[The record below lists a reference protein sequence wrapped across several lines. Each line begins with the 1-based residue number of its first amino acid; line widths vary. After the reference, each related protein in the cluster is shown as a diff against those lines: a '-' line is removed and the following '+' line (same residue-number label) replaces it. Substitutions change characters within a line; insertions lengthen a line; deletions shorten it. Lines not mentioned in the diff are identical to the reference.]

1 MEIRSPSPQVP
12 KPPSR
17 YNPYVRWTDHKTVGL
32 QYGLTALF
40 FLLVGFL
47 LMILMRWQLAWPGQ
61 PLPAW
66 LVPMLGEANAPGGIM
81 LPEFYNQLVAMHGSV
96 MVFLAVVPLAASA
109 FGTYVVPLQIGATGV
124 AFPRVSALS
133 YWLYLA
139 GGLVML
145 ASFFVEGGAP
155 NSGWTSYVPLAVM
168 ASAGQNFWLVGIFL
182 IGLSSTLGA
191 ITMIATI
198 VQGRAPGMTWMKLPF
213 FVWSQLVTALLL
225 LLAFPALQA
234 AAIFQLMDRVAGTS
248 FFLPTGLVIG
258 GAPLLGPT
266 GGGNP
271 LLWQH
276 LFWFLAHPEVYVLI
290 LPAMGIVA
298 EVITTNARRPLW
310 GYGMMVA
317 SVLFMGGMSMVV
329 WAHHMF
335 LSGMGTTLSLFFQVT
350 TMIISIPSVVL
361 ISSLVM
367 SLWGG
372 SIRFTTPMLFALAF
386 LPMFGIG
393 GLTGLPLGLAASDV
407 SLHDT
412 YYVVA
417 HFHYLVAP
425 GTMFALFA
433 GIYHWFPRITG
444 RMLDERLGKVHFW
457 GSFICMNLIFMPMFV
472 VGLMGVNRRLY
483 DAGASY
489 ALAQPTLMWQ
499 THMTYAAV
507 LLGVFQLPFLWNLW
521 TSSRKLARC
530 AENPWN
536 ASTLEWQRQ
545 SSAVSSGESAA
556 VNGVVSA
563 TVDRAESAA
572 VGGVVS
578 AAVNRAE
585 SAAVIRPD
593 TGTSASALGTWLLLA
608 SLTMFFGSLFSAYV
622 MLRAGSLEWSGPL
635 AQFPWLETA
644 LLIGASAAFSEERI
658 RLIGSQAL
666 GIAFVAIRLMNDAI
680 MIRKGL
686 VPSASVQ
693 LACWYTLGAVHTTFV
708 FGAAVFSGW
717 LAGPS
722 FSMKAAQRERWLAR
736 IEATRRYW
744 IFVDIVWLA
753 LVGAFFI

>member
-1 MEIRSPSPQVP
+1 M
-12 KPPSR
+12 
-17 YNPYVRWTDHKTVGL
+17 RWTDHKTVGL
-32 QYGLTALF
+32 QYGLTAVF

-66 LVPMLGEANAPGGIM
+66 LAPMLGEANAPGGIM

-109 FGTYVVPLQIGATGV
+109 FGTYFVPLQIGANTV
-124 AFPRVSALS
+124 AFPRLSALG

-145 ASFFVEGGAP
+145 ASFFVEGGAA
-155 NSGWTSYVPLAVM
+155 NSGWTSYAPLAVI
-168 ASAGQNFWLVGIFL
+168 APAGQNFWLAGIIL

-191 ITMIATI
+191 INMLVTI
-198 VQGRAPGMTWMKLPF
+198 VQGRAPGMSWMKLPF

-234 AAIFQLMDRVAGTS
+234 AAVFQLMDRVAGTS
-248 FFLPTGLVIG
+248 FFMPSGLVIG
-258 GAPLLGPT
+258 GVPLQGVM

-298 EVITTNARRPLW
+298 EVITVNARRPLW
-310 GYGMMVA
+310 GYGLMVGA
-317 SVLFMGGMSMVV
+317 VLFMGGMSMVV

-335 LSGMGTTLSLFFQVT
+335 LSGMGTSLSLFFQVT
-350 TMIISIPSVVL
+350 TMIISIPSVILVT
-361 ISSLVM
+361 SLVM

-407 SLHDT
+407 ALHDT

-417 HFHYLVAP
+417 HFHYLVGP

-457 GSFICMNLIFMPMFV
+457 GSFVCMNLIFMPMFV

-499 THMTYAAV
+499 THMTSAAV
-507 LLGVFQLPFLWNLW
+507 LLGVFQLPFLWNLVQGW
-521 TSSRKLARC
+521 LGSGQENHTKGLSGTGLRY
-530 AENPWN
+530 NPWG
-536 ASTLEWQRQ
+536 ARSLEWTEAL
-545 SSAVSSGESAA
+545 SPIIPKSDFLDLTP
-556 VNGVVSA
+556 N
-563 TVDRAESAA
+563 T
-572 VGGVVS
+572 
-578 AAVNRAE
+578 
-585 SAAVIRPD
+585 RPD
-593 TGTSASALGTWLLLA
+593 TGTTVAVLGNWLLLA

-622 MLRAGSLEWSGPL
+622 MLRAGSLEWPEPF
-635 AQFPWLETA
+635 AIYPWLETA
-644 LLIGASAAFSEERI
+644 LLLGATAALGDTRI
-658 RLIGSQAL
+658 RLIGAHAL
-666 GIAFVAIRLMNDAI
+666 GLAFVAVKLLNDAV

-686 VPSASVQ
+686 LPSATLQ
-693 LACWYTLGAVHTTFV
+693 LACWFTLGGVHAVHV
-708 FGAAVFSGW
+708 FAGAMATGW

-722 FSMKAAQRERWLAR
+722 GALKSMDYPRWQAR
-736 IEATRRYW
+736 LDATRRYW
-744 IFVDIVWLA
+744 IFLCIVWLA
-753 LVGAFFI
+753 IVGAFFI

>member
-1 MEIRSPSPQVP
+1 
-12 KPPSR
+12 
-17 YNPYVRWTDHKTVGL
+17 VRWTDHKTVGL

-66 LVPMLGEANAPGGIM
+66 LTPMLGEANAPGGIM

-109 FGTYVVPLQIGATGV
+109 FGIYVVPLQIGANRM
-124 AFPRVSALS
+124 AFPRLGSLS

-145 ASFFVEGGAP
+145 ASFFVEGGAA
-155 NSGWTSYVPLAVM
+155 NSGWTSYAPLAVI
-168 ASAGQNFWLVGIFL
+168 ATPGQNYWLAGIFL
-182 IGLSSTLGA
+182 IGLSSMLAA
-191 ITMIATI
+191 INMLVTI

-234 AAIFQLMDRVAGTS
+234 AAILQFMDRVAGTS
-248 FFLPTGLVIG
+248 FFMPSGLVIG
-258 GAPLLGPT
+258 GVPLQGVM

-298 EVITTNARRPLW
+298 EVITVNARRPLW
-310 GYGMMVA
+310 GYGLMVGA
-317 SVLFMGGMSMVV
+317 VLFMGGMSMVV

-335 LSGMGTTLSLFFQVT
+335 LSGMGTSLGTFFQVT
-350 TMIISIPSVVL
+350 TMIISIPSVIL

-407 SLHDT
+407 TLHDT

-425 GTMFALFA
+425 GTVFALFA

-444 RMLDERLGKVHFW
+444 RMLDERLGKIHFW
-457 GSFICMNLIFMPMFV
+457 GSLVCMNLIFMPMFA

-489 ALAQPTLMWQ
+489 ALAQPTLQWQ
-499 THMTYAAV
+499 THMTYAAI
-507 LLGVFQLPFLWNLW
+507 LLGVFQLPFLWNLAV
-521 TSSRKLARC
+521 SAYKNGGLGPGPRNHHF
-530 AENPWN
+530 NPWG
-536 ASTLEWQRQ
+536 ARTLEW
-545 SSAVSSGESAA
+545 AGNGGFVGPNGEFGGLAPIIHL
-556 VNGVVSA
+556 GV
-563 TVDRAESAA
+563 RA
-572 VGGVVS
+572 
-578 AAVNRAE
+578 
-585 SAAVIRPD
+585 D
-593 TGTSASALGTWLLLA
+593 TGTTVARLGSWLFLA
-608 SLTMFFGSLFSAYV
+608 SSTMFFGSLFSAYV
-622 MLRAGSLEWSGPL
+622 MLRAGSLEWPPPVGL
-635 AQFPWLETA
+635 FPWLETA
-644 LLIGASAAFSEERI
+644 LLVGAAAAFGTERI
-658 RLIGSQAL
+658 RLISAHAL
-666 GIAFVAIRLMNDAI
+666 GLAFVAVKLLNDLV

-686 VPSASVQ
+686 IPSATLQ
-693 LACWYTLGAVHTTFV
+693 LACWFTLGAVHAVYV
-708 FGAAVFSGW
+708 FAGAMFTGW
-717 LAGPS
+717 LAGPA
-722 FSMKAAQRERWLAR
+722 FQMKADNRERWLAR
-736 IEATRRYW
+736 IEATHRYW
-744 IFVDIVWLA
+744 IFLA
-753 LVGAFFI
+753 LLWLIIVGGFHVV

>member
-1 MEIRSPSPQVP
+1 M
-12 KPPSR
+12 
-17 YNPYVRWTDHKTVGL
+17 RWTDHKTVGL

-47 LMILMRWQLAWPGQ
+47 LMILMRWQLAWPSQ
-61 PLPAW
+61 LLPAW
-66 LVPMLGEANAPGGIM
+66 LAPMLGEANAPGGIM

-96 MVFLAVVPLAASA
+96 MVFLAVVPLAAAA
-109 FGTYVVPLQIGATGV
+109 FGTYFVPLQIGANTV
-124 AFPRVSALS
+124 AFPRLSALS

-145 ASFFVEGGAP
+145 ASFFVEGGAA
-155 NSGWTSYVPLAVM
+155 NSGWTSYAPLAVI
-168 ASAGQNFWLVGIFL
+168 ATAGQNFWLVGIIL
-182 IGLSSTLGA
+182 IGLSSTLFA
-191 ITMIATI
+191 INMLVTI
-198 VQGRAPGMTWMKLPF
+198 VQGRAPGMTWLTLPF

-234 AAIFQLMDRVAGTS
+234 AAVFQLMDRVAGTS
-248 FFLPTGLVIG
+248 FFMPSGLVIG
-258 GAPLLGPT
+258 GVPLAGVM

-298 EVITTNARRPLW
+298 EVITVNARRPLW
-310 GYGMMVA
+310 GYGLMVGA
-317 SVLFMGGMSMVV
+317 VLFMGGMSMVV

-350 TMIISIPSVVL
+350 TMIISIPSVIL

-407 SLHDT
+407 TLHDT

-417 HFHYLVAP
+417 HFHYLVGP
-425 GTMFALFA
+425 GTVFALFA

-444 RMLDERLGKVHFW
+444 RMLNERLGQVHFW
-457 GSFICMNLIFMPMFV
+457 GSFVCMNLIFMPMFV

-489 ALAQPTLMWQ
+489 AHAQPTLMWQ

-521 TSSRKLARC
+521 ISSRKTARC
-530 AENPWN
+530 VDNPWN
-536 ASTLEWQRQ
+536 ASTLEWQPPGGGNL
-545 SSAVSSGESAA
+545 SG
-556 VNGVVSA
+556 
-563 TVDRAESAA
+563 
-572 VGGVVS
+572 GGNPLGLP
-578 AAVNRAE
+578 AG
-585 SAAVIRPD
+585 IRPD
-593 TGTSASALGTWLLLA
+593 TGTSVSALGNWLFLA
-608 SLTMFFGSLFSAYV
+608 SCTMFFGSLFSAYV
-622 MLRAGSLEWSGPL
+622 MLRAGSLEWPDPL
-635 AQFPWLETA
+635 APYPWVATA
-644 LLIGASAAFSEERI
+644 LLLGAAAAFGSPRI
-658 RLIGSQAL
+658 RLIAAHAL
-666 GIAFVAIRLMNDAI
+666 ALAFVWVTLLNALLM
-680 MIRKGL
+680 MRKGL
-686 VPSASVQ
+686 VPSASLQ
-693 LACWYTLGAVHTTFV
+693 LALWFTLGGVHGAFV
-708 FGAAVFSGW
+708 LAGAVFTGW
-717 LAGPS
+717 MAGPG
-722 FSMKAAQRERWLAR
+722 FRIKADDPARWQAR
-736 IEATRRYW
+736 LEATHRYW
-744 IFVDIVWLA
+744 IFLA
-753 LVGAFFI
+753 LLWLIMVGGFYVG